1 MNESFKFVLSTGLGS
16 QRGGLEF
23 FMKDMSGNNCGLLAS
38 SFSPAPRG
46 RFSSYAERPG
56 YLRGKASVWL
66 PEGNSVVVQEMP
78 MQEHYYRKD
87 ADKAF
92 REWVRDNEIKDKMV
106 DGFVRLRLES
116 IAKVY
121 GSAPE

>member
-1 MNESFKFVLSTGLGS
+1 
-16 QRGGLEF
+16 
-23 FMKDMSGNNCGLLAS
+23 
-38 SFSPAPRG
+38 
-46 RFSSYAERPG
+46 
-56 YLRGKASVWL
+56 
-66 PEGNSVVVQEMP
+66 

-121 GSAPE
+121 GSAPG